1 MKSRT
6 LGFKLV
12 SGGVLIVAVPLIV
25 AGVISAVKS
34 SSALEDA
41 AKAQMIS
48 TARHLADNV
57 KSLLNEEM
65 KIATGLSADNLTVQ
79 AAAGVAKNGAANAA
93 ADVAALDGKL
103 TAFMAKAGSDYEG
116 IFIADA
122 GGTIYAD
129 GNGGSYKGIQIT
141 DREYFKAAKSGKVN
155 VGDVIKSKRT
165 GLPVAVVCSPVMSN
179 SGAFAGVLVIALKV
193 GFIADKVSALRF
205 GQTGYAYMI
214 DKSGLVLAH
223 AKQETI
229 LKVNAMQ
236 EEGMKDVST
245 HMTSLKTGSD
255 LYTYKGV
262 RKMAG
267 YAPVETTGWSIAA
280 VQNMDELLTPSR
292 SIRNYIFLTGLVFL
306 LVTLAVVLYFTRS
319 ISAPIGRI
327 ARGLD
332 TASDEVTSASS
343 QIATTSQELAAGAAE
358 QASSL
363 EEIASSMEEMS
374 SMSRRNADN
383 AQQAKAMMKEA
394 QGVVTDVDQH
404 MSSLSAA
411 MTEIAR
417 SSEETANILKTID
430 EIAFQTNLLA
440 LNAAVEAAR
449 AGEVGAGFAVVAE
462 EVRNLALRA
471 SEAAKNTSILIENT
485 MDDVKNGTHLT
496 QTTKEA
502 FNRNMEITTKIGC
515 LVEEIASASD
525 EQVHG
530 IEQVGRAVAEMD
542 KVTQQTAANA
552 EESASASEEM
562 NAQAVMMKDIVMRLT
577 AVIDGCSNGKAARLA
592 EPVPKEQPQ
601 PAGRKEPLAREI
613 RPEQII
619 PFDDKDFRDF

>member
-12 SGGVLIVAVPLIV
+12 CGGILIVAVPLIV

-34 SSALEDA
+34 SNALEDA

-79 AAAGVAKNGAANAA
+79 AAASVAKNGAANAA
-93 ADVAALDGKL
+93 ADAAVLDSKL

-116 IFIADA
+116 IFVADSS
-122 GGTIYAD
+122 GTIYAD
-129 GNGGSYKGIQIT
+129 GNGGSYKGIRIA
-141 DREYFKAAKSGKVN
+141 DREYFKAAKNGKVN
-155 VGDVIKSKRT
+155 IGDVIKSKRT
-165 GLPVAVVCSPVMSN
+165 GLPVAVVCSPVA
-179 SGAFAGVLVIALKV
+179 SGTGEFAGVLVIALKV
-193 GFIADKVSALRF
+193 GFIADKVSSLRF
-205 GQTGYAYMI
+205 GQTGYAFMI

-223 AKQETI
+223 AKQDTI
-229 LKVNAMQ
+229 LTVNAMQ

-262 RKMAG
+262 QKMAG
-267 YAPVETTGWSIAA
+267 YAPVETTGWSVAA

-327 ARGLD
+327 ARGLN
-332 TASDEVTSASS
+332 TASEEVTSASS
-343 QIATTSQELAAGAAE
+343 QIATTSQELAEGAAE
-358 QASSL
+358 QAASL

-374 SMSRRNADN
+374 SMSRQNADN
-383 AQQAKAMMKEA
+383 AQQAKVMMQEA
-394 QGVVTDVDQH
+394 KGIVTDVDQH
-404 MSSLSAA
+404 MNSLSTA
-411 MTEIAR
+411 MTEIAK
-417 SSEETANILKTID
+417 SSEETAKILKTID

-449 AGEVGAGFAVVAE
+449 AGEAGAGFAVVAE

-485 MDDVKNGTHLT
+485 MDDVKNGTQLT

-530 IEQVGRAVAEMD
+530 IEQVGRAVTEMD
-542 KVTQQTAANA
+542 KVTQRTAANA

-562 NAQAVMMKDIVMRLT
+562 NAQAVTMKDIVVRLT
-577 AVIDGCSNGKAARLA
+577 AVVDGRSNGKAGRPAGPA
-592 EPVPKEQPQ
+592 PNEQPR
-601 PAGRKEPLAREI
+601 PAGQKEPMVREF

-619 PFDDKDFRDF
+619 PFDDKEFRDF